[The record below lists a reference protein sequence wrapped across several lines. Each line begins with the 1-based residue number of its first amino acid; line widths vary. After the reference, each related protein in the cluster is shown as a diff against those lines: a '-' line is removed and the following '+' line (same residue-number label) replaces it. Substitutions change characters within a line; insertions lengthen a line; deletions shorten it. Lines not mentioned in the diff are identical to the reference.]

1 MSLFKSFYANNN
13 TNSNKTNSNKSNSSN
28 NNVNKKITNA
38 LKIPEDKYVFYDKYL
53 ENVPDNVKKH
63 FKEPIGLY
71 DPYGNNINPLTGE
84 PYKNVWA
91 NTKEI
96 SYNSGNCMGLKVPKT
111 YKNWALI
118 WTTLPLFKISGEI
131 INSIRDNSITLI
143 KAGTGTGK
151 SFLAGRICSQAFNFQ
166 KKILMTLPKKI
177 LAKETAETTAITNDV
192 VLGEEVGYFYK
203 GERNIDKNN
212 KETKII
218 FTTVGSL
225 IRRLTGEDPELK
237 EYSCII
243 VDETHERSVETDLLI
258 LFLKKALQIRKDLKV
273 VFISATVDVNL
284 FKNYFSGNSFNV
296 IDMGEKTTF
305 TIKDIY
311 EKEKPKD
318 WQKTACEKT
327 ISILKSGEKGDILIF
342 IKAKSDGNKISDY
355 IRQDLKKLNKKENPF
370 MVILASGVPK
380 SDVDYATKEF
390 DYLTHPEME
399 PNNPY
404 TRKIV
409 FATNVAESSL
419 TVKGAVFVI
428 DCGLELE
435 DIYFPL
441 KNANALLEKNI
452 AKSAVKQRRGRVG
465 RTKDGICY
473 HLYSEKEMEKFNDY
487 PLPSIQKSDL
497 TMDILDLMRIDYIK
511 NVKDVKNVLNEM
523 ISPPE
528 QKFID
533 SALLNL
539 YSMEAISSK
548 DDDGKINELG
558 LAISGFSGLSI
569 QMSRAIIASYY
580 YHCKYEVIPIVVILG
595 LLNGRIEGL
604 YSRYRPN
611 KRNKLTN
618 SQLKKEEAAF
628 NKKQHRFDSS
638 YGDFL
643 TIHNVYTEFR
653 NFMKLPKNYNI
664 TVKVNNNSLNGG
676 GIFNNKNNITNNQ
689 TNTGNSVDISVLTK
703 KTYKDGLNWCI
714 ENGFD
719 TRLFINKRDP
729 RNWDKVGSEARQI
742 DRTLM
747 KIVQPANLR
756 NKNFKS
762 YKNDGGNMTKKNIMV
777 EIKNEKM
784 INKTIDPENKINQK
798 DTFGVEEKMEEII
811 QSGGYI
817 QYAGY
822 NKKEYEAKFFH
833 GVVKFQEKD
842 KNILMS
848 LAHGLYINYAKH
860 VNSYK
865 YITCFPLEKTI
876 CLPDPKTTLSL
887 KVKPNVLLYNEL
899 FMMREGQTELKLNF
913 ITKIPTVILDDI
925 KKYYQKYIEDCF
937 KKQNF
942 VINKNKH
949 SDKHKHKDTHKDTH
963 KDKKKSYTKKTYT
976 KK

>member
-1 MSLFKSFYANNN
+1 MSLFKSFYSNNN
-13 TNSNKTNSNKSNSSN
+13 TNSNKTNSSN
-28 NNVNKKITNA
+28 NNVNKNVNKKITNA
-38 LKIPEDKYVFYDKYL
+38 LKIPSDKYVFYDKYL
-53 ENVPDNVKKH
+53 ENVPVDVKKH

-96 SYNSGNCMGLKVPKT
+96 SYNSGNCIGLKVPKT

-327 ISILKSGEKGDILIF
+327 IDILKSGEKGDILIF

-511 NVKDVKNVLNEM
+511 NVSDVKNVLNEM

-548 DDDGKINELG
+548 DNDGKINELG

-676 GIFNNKNNITNNQ
+676 SIFNNKNNIINNQ
-689 TNTGNSVDISVLTK
+689 TNTGNSVDISILTK

-719 TRLFINKRDP
+719 TRIFINKRDT
-729 RNWDKVGSEARQI
+729 RNWDRVGSEARQI

-762 YKNDGGNMTKKNIMV
+762 YKNDGGNMSKKNTMI
-777 EIKNEKM
+777 EAKNEKM

-798 DTFGVEEKMEEII
+798 DTFGVEEKVEEII

-822 NKKEYEAKFFH
+822 NKKDYEAKFFH
-833 GVVKFQEKD
+833 SVVKFQEKD

-937 KKQNF
+937 KKQNL

-949 SDKHKHKDTHKDTH
+949 TDKHKDTHKG
-963 KDKKKSYTKKTYT
+963 KKKTYKKTSYTKKSY
-976 KK
+976 KKK